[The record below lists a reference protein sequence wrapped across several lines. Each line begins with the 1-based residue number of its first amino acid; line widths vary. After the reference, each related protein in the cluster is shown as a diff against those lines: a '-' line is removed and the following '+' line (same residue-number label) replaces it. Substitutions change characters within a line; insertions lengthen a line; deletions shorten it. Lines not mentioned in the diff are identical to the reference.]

1 MTMLIS
7 LDADLLVD
15 AVEFLLHAPSRLAQ
29 RSECLGQLDRLR
41 QRHRLHDIQLVTLPR
56 ADGHFADHIIL
67 LRDAQGR
74 VVKLSA
80 LKDTGEPWLAATAE
94 PVAADTLL
102 SVADQH
108 LSIHSCL
115 LYLDSLILDST
126 ASFVA
131 DLEQRLLLQAE
142 LSAHDCPVDPIQL
155 AREERLYRRRHG
167 LLARQ
172 RMVDWLQEKGL
183 SYNDFQELLRLNLR
197 LISLRQLICEQHRA
211 EWLASHQRVKRQL
224 LLRCRLPPGSL
235 EQSQDLLQ
243 QLDRQLPALTQDG
256 QATGAVGL
264 DGEKMLNLAL
274 PMSWLTQ
281 PGVKVEVEC
290 DWSWLIEAQLG
301 QAVSTIGS
309 WTRIE
314 EGLGAEQRWCR
325 MVAEWEVET
334 DRLVDQNIV
343 DELVFA
349 DWYEAQ
355 RQLTPVRWHWP

>member
-1 MTMLIS
+1 
-7 LDADLLVD
+7 
-15 AVEFLLHAPSRLAQ
+15 
-29 RSECLGQLDRLR
+29 
-41 QRHRLHDIQLVTLPR
+41 LPR

-264 DGEKMLNLAL
+264 DGDKMLNLAL